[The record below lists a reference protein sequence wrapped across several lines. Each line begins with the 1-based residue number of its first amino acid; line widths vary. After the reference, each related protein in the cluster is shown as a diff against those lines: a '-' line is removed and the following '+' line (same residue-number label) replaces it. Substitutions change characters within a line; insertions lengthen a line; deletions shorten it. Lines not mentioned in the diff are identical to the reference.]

1 MVKRGDMMNIDD
13 VIEILAIKL
22 LGVVPDD
29 ETIIVSTNKGE
40 PAVLDQSSKAGEA
53 YRNIVRRLEGEDV
66 PFMSLSPEETFFSK
80 LKRLVGIRSK

>member
-29 ETIIVSTNKGE
+29 ESIIMSTNKGE
-40 PAVLDQSSKAGEA
+40 PAVLDQSSRAGEA
-53 YRNIVRRLEGEDV
+53 YRNIVRRLEGAEV
-66 PFMSLSPEETFFSK
+66 PFMSLTNDENFFTK
-80 LKRLVGIRSK
+80 LKRLVGIKSK